1 MSKTRRVKP
10 VKFVVGM
17 GNYAKNDDGIGL
29 RVVETI
35 VDDGLDDGFEALEAG
50 NDPTRLLACLQEG
63 VDRVL
68 IVDCAVMGLS
78 PGDYQVFSL
87 KDVASKKEIGR
98 GSTHDGD
105 VVKFIELASDMGHTA
120 PRVDFFAI
128 EPKSLEMEMALS
140 ATLEEKLPEYV
151 QAVIEEIKR

>member
-1 MSKTRRVKP
+1 M
-10 VKFVVGM
+10 KFVVGM

-63 VDRVL
+63 VERVL
-68 IVDCAVMGLS
+68 IVDCAVMGLE
-78 PGDYQVFSL
+78 PGECRVFSL
-87 KDVASKKEIGR
+87 DEVTSKKEIGR

-105 VVKFIELASDMGHTA
+105 VVKFVGMAAEMGHA
-120 PRVDFFAI
+120 SPKIDFFAI
-128 EPKSLEMEMALS
+128 EPESLDMDMKLS
-140 ATLEEKLPEYV
+140 ETLENKLPEYV
-151 QAVIEEIKR
+151 QAVIEEIKG